1 MSKVARSLALIAL
14 VLVVL
19 VVGSPPA
26 QASYHGQVC
35 KDWSHGGGIARICA
49 IVNQSDFNNS
59 LEGLSRFIRA
69 DQPSVGYFIVE
80 IDYVRLIKDGNIVD
94 RKEDNVSYVLS
105 SSWQERSTG
114 LTCATTGGGWWH
126 ARVRYQ
132 FTHVHQV
139 GLPDKSGFQIVNSQ
153 NYFASACV

>member
-14 VLVVL
+14 VIVVL

-35 KDWSHGGGIARICA
+35 RSWFQGGGEARACVV
-49 IVNQSDFNNS
+49 VNTNDSGPGV
-59 LEGLSRFIRA
+59 EGLSRFIRM

-80 IDYVRLIKDGNIVD
+80 IDYIRLVMNGNVVD
-94 RKEDNVSYVLS
+94 AKEDNVSFLLG
-105 SSWQERSTG
+105 SSWQER
-114 LTCATTGGGWWH
+114 TTGFLCHNPPLFATFH

-132 FTHVHQV
+132 FTLVQQL
-139 GLPDKSGFQIVNSQ
+139 GSPKSGWLILNSQ
-153 NYFASACV
+153 NWYGRPC